1 MIPYIVI
8 IDLHCDPTIPS
19 GAGDLAGGNTY
30 SRNLLM
36 QLIKTPYKSIFI
48 TRKKYPYLDEYIKL
62 SDNSDFYRIDLGD
75 FGPIDKDEL
84 QKYHDISMRQIRELL
99 SKYIGAKFV
108 FHSSYWQ
115 SGLIALELS
124 KEFNTFY
131 VHTIL
136 SNAKKKKILNADA
149 DNVAG
154 RIEAEG
160 MVFQKAKYLICSS
173 ISEMNDMHF
182 LYHIDF
188 SKLILTGLPIHHSY
202 SNPAYLT
209 SGAVAV
215 NTMDNPAIKTQYFTY
230 PQPDV
235 SLDNYSWWNEKS
247 YIYMGRMHENKG
259 IKQILQ
265 AWIQLAE
272 EIGDTIPPLW
282 IIGGAPAVIEK
293 FRNSLISHI
302 PLLEKYEQIH
312 KIIWWGALP
321 PQGISTLLLKALV
334 VVTHSKYE
342 AGGLVAIEAMRQG
355 IPVIGTPNGYV
366 NDYVKNWYNGF
377 VVGFNDIDTL
387 SDRLRFFCNQPYL
400 SEFLGTN
407 AKHTA
412 IELEKTWGFFERHLF
427 AYGLKES
434 DKNQPYSV
442 KNISGSYYN
451 INHNPMNIY
460 PYLNNIPSDRKINDF
475 IEDILSFDNFT
486 LSKNECESDDYESWD
501 ILYADRKFKV
511 LYLYDIMNEEEIWN
525 PLQLSSHVTT
535 KAQRVIN
542 YIIASKVGLCGSI
555 IYSSTKDGIIV
566 LDETTLRK
574 ADVKKIIDT
583 LHSIKSYPK
592 IDVPIRKY
600 NLFALCK
607 ELYSNIDA
615 LLYSNNAI
623 AKIITDLQALINK
636 LPNTLQESYI
646 GIAHGKH
653 SANIF
658 EKDRMFLPYDKIVI
672 SDKGELLSFIIYNYN
687 KKYQLN
693 LDDIICELDICDE
706 IAVSIKNWC
715 EYFRIYDETEKYFAS
730 I

>member
-1 MIPYIVI
+1 MIPCIVI

-36 QLIKTPYKSIFI
+36 QLMKTSYKNIFI

-84 QKYHDISMRQIRELL
+84 QKYHNISMQKIRKLL
-99 SKYIGAKFV
+99 SEYSGFKFI

-136 SNAKKKKILNADA
+136 SNAKKKAILNAAA
-149 DNVAG
+149 DNVEG
-154 RIEAEG
+154 RIEAEET
-160 MVFQKAKYLICSS
+160 VFNAAKYLICSS
-173 ISEMNDMHF
+173 ISEMDDMQS
-182 LYHIDF
+182 LYHIDY
-188 SKLILTGLPIHHSY
+188 SKLILTGLPIHNSY
-202 SNPAYLT
+202 SNPAYLP
-209 SGAVAV
+209 SGSVSV
-215 NTMDNPAIKTQYFTY
+215 NTMDNSYIKTQYFTY

-235 SLDNYSWWNEKS
+235 SLANYSWWNEKS

-272 EIGDTIPPLW
+272 DIGDNIPPLW
-282 IIGGAPAVIEK
+282 IIGGAPAVIEN
-293 FRNSLISHI
+293 FRNSLTPYL
-302 PLLEKYEQIH
+302 PLLEKYERRH

-366 NDYVKNWYNGF
+366 NDYVRNWYNGF
-377 VVGFNDIDTL
+377 VVGFNDINAL
-387 SDRLRFFCNQPYL
+387 SNRLRFFCNQPYL
-400 SEFLGTN
+400 SEFLGAN

-427 AYGLKES
+427 AYGLKAL
-434 DKNQPYSV
+434 DNTQTYSV
-442 KNISGSYYN
+442 KNISCTYYN
-451 INHNPMNIY
+451 INHNPINIY
-460 PYLNNIPSDRKINDF
+460 PYLNSIPSDNKINDF
-475 IEDILSFDNFT
+475 MEDIL
-486 LSKNECESDDYESWD
+486 KSDDFILSENKCKSNNYESWD
-501 ILYADRKFKV
+501 ILYADRKLKI
-511 LYLYDIMNEEEIWN
+511 LYLYDIINEEEIWN
-525 PLQLSSHVTT
+525 PLQTSAHIMT
-535 KAQRVIN
+535 KAQRVVN
-542 YIIASKVGLCGSI
+542 YITASKVGLCGSI
-555 IYSSTKDGIIV
+555 IYSSTKDGLIV
-566 LDETTLRK
+566 LDETKFSKEDLKT
-574 ADVKKIIDT
+574 IIT
-583 LHSIKSYPK
+583 TFHRMELYPET
-592 IDVPIRKY
+592 DMPIRQY
-600 NLFALCK
+600 CLSDLCK
-607 ELYSNIDA
+607 ELYSNISVFSLIDKTME
-615 LLYSNNAI
+615 
-623 AKIITDLQALINK
+623 KIIADLQELIQQ
-636 LPNTLQESYI
+636 LPNSTQKACI

-658 EKDRMFLPYDKIVI
+658 ENDTLSLPCDKIVI
-672 SDKGELLSFIIYNYN
+672 SDQGELLAFVIYNYS
-687 KKYQLN
+687 KKYLLN
-693 LDDIICELDICDE
+693 LDDTICELNICDKM
-706 IAVSIKNWC
+706 AVSIKNWC
-715 EYFRIYDETEKYFAS
+715 EYFRIYDEAEKYFAS